1 LWFALAKDEPPC
13 ESVAGSNPAFSHL
26 ILINFSV
33 QIFIEQTNMLWKPH
47 GYWLA
52 KHRNKIGVFAMIQL
66 NTFYTLPEL
75 FALVKNRQERAQNYC
90 IYWRDNAPD
99 PSLTDRLI
107 VAAPSDIDE
116 DDDYKETFPSMVNEN
131 GYWHYCSDE
140 IVQDVVD
147 LAISQKPNVTDE
159 ELLNCLDYYLK
170 RDTFLDLT

>member
-1 LWFALAKDEPPC
+1 MPC
-13 ESVAGSNPAFSHL
+13 EPASMRL
-26 ILINFSV
+26 P
-33 QIFIEQTNMLWKPH
+33 E
-47 GYWLA
+47 
-52 KHRNKIGVFAMIQL
+52 HRNKMGVFAMIQL

-75 FALVKNRQERAQNYC
+75 FALVKNRQERTQNYS

-107 VAAPSDIDE
+107 VAAPSDID
-116 DDDYKETFPSMVNEN
+116 DDIEHYSSIVDEN

-147 LAISQKPNVTDE
+147 VAISQKPNVTDE